1 MLNVKVITVER
12 LSKHG
17 LFGRIRK
24 ELTVHRLQNFLYYY
38 YLFISTLFIYIFYLG
53 SVARRKSLL
62 SKRSTAV
69 GCRFAK

>member
-38 YLFISTLFIYIFYLG
+38 LFISALFIYFFYLG

>member
-24 ELTVHRLQNFLYYY
+24 EITVHRLQNFLYYY
-38 YLFISTLFIYIFYLG
+38 YLFISALFIYFF
-53 SVARRKSLL
+53 L
-62 SKRSTAV
+62 SWKRGKEKVSAL
-69 GCRFAK
+69 

>member
-38 YLFISTLFIYIFYLG
+38 YLFISALFIYFF
-53 SVARRKSLL
+53 L
-62 SKRSTAV
+62 SWKRGKEKVSAL
-69 GCRFAK
+69 

>member
-38 YLFISTLFIYIFYLG
+38 LFIYIRIIYIYFFILEAWQG
-53 SVARRKSLL
+53 ESLCSL
-62 SKRSTAV
+62 KGAQQ
-69 GCRFAK
+69 

>member
-24 ELTVHRLQNFLYYY
+24 EITVHRLQNFLYYY
-38 YLFISTLFIYIFYLG
+38 YLFISALFIYIFYLG

-62 SKRSTAV
+62 SKRSTVV

>member
-24 ELTVHRLQNFLYYY
+24 EITVHRLQNFLYYY
-38 YLFISTLFIYIFYLG
+38 YLFISALFIYFFILEAWQG
-53 SVARRKSLL
+53 ESLCSL
-62 SKRSTAV
+62 KGAQQ
-69 GCRFAK
+69 

>member
-24 ELTVHRLQNFLYYY
+24 EITVHRLQNFLYYY
-38 YLFISTLFIYIFYLG
+38 YLFISALFIYIF
-53 SVARRKSLL
+53 L
-62 SKRSTAV
+62 SWKRGKEKVSAL
-69 GCRFAK
+69 

>member
-38 YLFISTLFIYIFYLG
+38 YLFISALFIYIFFILEAWQG
-53 SVARRKSLL
+53 ESLCSL
-62 SKRSTAV
+62 KGAQQ
-69 GCRFAK
+69 

>member
-38 YLFISTLFIYIFYLG
+38 YLFISALFIYIF
-53 SVARRKSLL
+53 L
-62 SKRSTAV
+62 SWKRGKEKVSAL
-69 GCRFAK
+69 

>member
-38 YLFISTLFIYIFYLG
+38 YLYPHYLYIFFYLG